1 MKAQSKPLFEEA
13 LVEVIEE
20 NHDLISSI
28 LVDVL
33 EDIGLSRAIEEGKNI
48 TKSSRE
54 EVFKVLIKKRNE

>member
-33 EDIGLSRAIEEGKNI
+33 EDIGLSRAIKEGKNI